1 MSRAKALKVKS
12 PPSGM
17 AVMVSSRGKRCR
29 PRAAPPLHAQVRVS
43 FRRRQPGEEGGE
55 DAALRLRQDQLAQVA
70 PDRLLARDPERLLGL
85 RVPERHETG
94 AVERDHRVQ
103 RRCRGWSGRGRR
115 WSGGARPLARKR
127 SRLYAS
133 VRAGGPQGTFTNNW
147 IRSNLGCSM
156 RLGITEYI
164 DCAHF
169 LPGHPKCGQVHGH
182 TYKVE
187 VVIEGESDR
196 GGMVVDFNDLKT
208 RTREVLQKYDH
219 RHWNDVLEF
228 PTVENICAL
237 LSGSSRSTSRSRS

>member
-1 MSRAKALKVKS
+1 
-12 PPSGM
+12 
-17 AVMVSSRGKRCR
+17 
-29 PRAAPPLHAQVRVS
+29 
-43 FRRRQPGEEGGE
+43 
-55 DAALRLRQDQLAQVA
+55 
-70 PDRLLARDPERLLGL
+70 
-85 RVPERHETG
+85 
-94 AVERDHRVQ
+94 
-103 RRCRGWSGRGRR
+103 
-115 WSGGARPLARKR
+115 
-127 SRLYAS
+127 
-133 VRAGGPQGTFTNNW
+133 
-147 IRSNLGCSM
+147 M

-196 GGMVVDFNDLKT
+196 GGMVVDFNDLKA

-237 LSGSSRSTSRSRS
+237 LSRQLKERIPFPLVIRVWEGNGKWAEM